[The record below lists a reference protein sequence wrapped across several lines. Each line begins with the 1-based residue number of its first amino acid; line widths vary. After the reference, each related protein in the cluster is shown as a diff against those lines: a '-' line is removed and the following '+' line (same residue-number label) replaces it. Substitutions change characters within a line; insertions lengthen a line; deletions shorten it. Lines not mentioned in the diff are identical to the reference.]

1 MTSQAVVKKSDL
13 DRMAQVANER
23 NTVVE
28 YQRANGDIIRVMPA
42 AALSVEKK
50 LLAPKGGVRL

>member
-42 AALSVEKK
+42 ATVSVEKK